1 MKVNKE
7 KLQVIIKYV
16 VYAVVAL
23 VVLSFFFVHSQG
35 KFERSSEAPI
45 SDSYIT
51 LNDGTIISQDI
62 AGDNIELDAI
72 SIMFGTFNRTNE
84 GVLNVSL
91 FQDESEVC
99 QWSVDTATL
108 VDNEYAVFRLEK
120 TLKMESGH
128 HFYITLEEEHQGEDC
143 IVVYTHGDDAQL
155 CYRTSYTDTSLY
167 VKALLVFVAVMA
179 AIVATEMFKVD
190 ERIIMTLL
198 LVLVGRVFFW
208 LCPVGMAPDES
219 THFFR
224 AYEISYGYF
233 VSERVGEE
241 QVGGNI
247 LPSELLNYD
256 DEEAEIDW
264 SDTEILTFPNTSL
277 YAPVSYLPQTA
288 GITIARLFTNNVNT
302 IFYAGRLGGFI
313 VSITLCILAI
323 WLIPFGRKIIF
334 IIMMFPMSMQE
345 MISMAPDGFVI
356 GLSMFLLAYVLHL
369 SYGERKLKLLDIFT
383 ISLVCLL
390 LSLSKIVYVVLLFV
404 ILIIPKD
411 KMGSAR
417 KALLIKG
424 GIIGITFALNLIWL
438 SISSSYLIEYYVA
451 GVDSDAQVH
460 YVLTHI
466 FDYYATVVR
475 TTIANSNFFVQ
486 TMVGSNLGKF
496 TIDISPIMWIVYT
509 ILLIYEVL
517 TSRELPSNIR
527 KYERYVFLF
536 EFLSCV
542 ALIYTSL
549 YVQWTPLGQ
558 NIIDGIQGR
567 YFIPIVPLLALWT
580 MYYLRERDAKNGNTA
595 VYSSRSSYCFM
606 VIALLN
612 GITAI
617 DMIHYYIG

>member
-1 MKVNKE
+1 MIKE
-7 KLQVIIKYV
+7 KSQVIINKV
-16 VYAVVAL
+16 VYAVVAF

-35 KFERSSEAPI
+35 KFECVSEEPI
-45 SDSYIT
+45 SDNYIV
-51 LNDGTIISQDI
+51 LNNDTEIIQDI
-62 AGDNIELDAI
+62 AVDNKKIDVI
-72 SIMFGTFNRTNE
+72 SILFGTFDRTNE
-84 GVLNVSL
+84 GILYVSL
-91 FQDESEVC
+91 YQDESEVDKWC
-99 QWSVDTATL
+99 IDTATL
-108 VDNEYAVFRLEK
+108 VDNEYADFRLEK
-120 TLKMESGH
+120 TLTLEIDH
-128 HFYITLEEEHQGEDC
+128 HYYVTLEEEYQGDNC
-143 IVVYTHGDDAQL
+143 VAVYTHDDAQL
-155 CYRTSYTDTSLY
+155 CYRTSYTDKSLY
-167 VKALLVFVAVMA
+167 VKALLVFVSVMTV
-179 AIVATEMFKVD
+179 IVVTELLSID
-190 ERIIMTLL
+190 ERITMTFLLL
-198 LVLVGRVFFW
+198 LVGMAFFW
-208 LCPVGMAPDES
+208 ICPVGMAPDES
-219 THFFR
+219 THFCR
-224 AYEISYGYF
+224 AYEISYGNL
-233 VSERVGEE
+233 VSARVGEE

-247 LPSELLNYD
+247 LPRELLNYED
-256 DEEAEIDW
+256 KEATIDW

-277 YAPVSYLPQTA
+277 YAPVSYLPQTT
-288 GITIARLFTNNVNT
+288 GITIARLFTNNVNL

-323 WLIPFGRKIIF
+323 WLIPFGRIIIF
-334 IIMMFPMSMQE
+334 VIMMFPMAMQE

-356 GLSMFLLAYVLHL
+356 GLSMFLLAYVLYL
-369 SYGERKLKLLDIFT
+369 SYGERKLKSSDIVI

-390 LSLSKIVYVVLLFV
+390 LSLSKIVYVVLLLIV
-404 ILIIPKD
+404 LIIPKE
-411 KMGSAR
+411 KIGSTK
-417 KALLIKG
+417 KALLIKAS
-424 GIIGITFALNLIWL
+424 IIGITFALNLIWL
-438 SISSSYLIEYYVA
+438 SISSSYLIEYYVP
-451 GVDSDAQVH
+451 GVDSEAQVH

-466 FDYYATVVR
+466 IDYYATVVR

-486 TMVGSNLGKF
+486 TMIGSNLGKF
-496 TIDISPIMWIVYT
+496 TIAISPIMWIVYT

-595 VYSSRSSYCFM
+595 VYSSRSNYCFM

-617 DMIHYYIG
+617 DMINYYIG